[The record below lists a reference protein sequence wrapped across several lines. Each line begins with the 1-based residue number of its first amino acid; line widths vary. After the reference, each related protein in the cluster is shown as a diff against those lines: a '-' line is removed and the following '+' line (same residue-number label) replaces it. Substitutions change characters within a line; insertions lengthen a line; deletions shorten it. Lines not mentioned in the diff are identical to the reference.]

1 MTEKT
6 CVHFLLIIVIILS
19 YFLYEK
25 DKENLKLY
33 KICSEQDSVIKF
45 QQQAMQSQ
53 AYLKYLESYYQNQ
66 NRNNNSPIIQW
77 IYIR

>member
-1 MTEKT
+1 M
-6 CVHFLLIIVIILS
+6 LS

-33 KICSEQDSVIKF
+33 KICKEQESVIKL

-53 AYLKYLESYYQNQ
+53 AYLKQLEFQYRNYY
-66 NRNNNSPIIQW
+66 RNNEPPIVQ
-77 IYIR
+77 

>member
-6 CVHFLLIIVIILS
+6 CIHFLIIVVLALS

-33 KICSEQDSVIKF
+33 KICTDQESVIKL
-45 QQQAMQSQ
+45 QQQAIQSQ
-53 AYLKYLESYYQNQ
+53 AYLKQLELHYRNYYQNDE
-66 NRNNNSPIIQW
+66 SPIVQ
-77 IYIR
+77 